1 MGQSR
6 PLNSDRVVQR
16 RLATGPV
23 QCLRCAAEWP
33 TDPAL
38 SLACPR
44 CLAAAGEPCRRPLGG
59 NENACIARDVL
70 AMQGGLLSH
79 CAALTWDGRH
89 SKPLP
94 LACEIILRAGTP
106 GEQVFAS

>member
-1 MGQSR
+1 
-6 PLNSDRVVQR
+6 
-16 RLATGPV
+16 
-23 QCLRCAAEWP
+23 
-33 TDPAL
+33 
-38 SLACPR
+38 
-44 CLAAAGEPCRRPLGG
+44 
-59 NENACIARDVL
+59 
-70 AMQGGLLSH
+70 MQGGLLSH